1 MSEEKE
7 AAVAEE
13 LTEWSQIDTSPSQ
26 AEEDKVEFEVE
37 GAESEPEPVPEVEAA
52 PEPEKKDIPELDGI
66 ETKGAEKRIRQLV
79 QQKKEQ
85 AELLAKAE
93 AEKQALIQQLT
104 ERDKYTVEASK
115 SNTDT
120 NEKLLQQQI
129 EMAKKA
135 YLDAYDLGEKE
146 KMLEAQE
153 LINKGQVDLATL
165 SQQRQAIEQYEA
177 QLSQR
182 EQQVQAQQQQQAQPA
197 PQQQQQQAN
206 EYDPLAVEWSQ
217 KPENSW
223 FNRDQ
228 IMTVAALTIDA
239 QLKSEGYDSSTPE
252 FYQEVDKRIKAE
264 FPHKFSEVA
273 DSQPAQQVVAGQSR
287 SSTTASAKGKKVK
300 LSQEDVR
307 LAQKWNIPLEKY
319 AAEKARAD
327 KAAGEY
333 VPVGQARNK
342 TKERLK
348 MSKTSSRASQAREVE
363 TKEYT
368 YTEPNFLDIPNLV
381 VDRFTNEDMV
391 LRWIRISVKGD
402 DDYKNV

>member
-13 LTEWSQIDTSPSQ
+13 LTEWSEIDTSSSQ

-37 GAESEPEPVPEVEAA
+37 GAEPEPVPEVEAA

-197 PQQQQQQAN
+197 PQQQAN

-252 FYQEVDKRIKAE
+252 FYQEVDKRIRAE

-327 KAAGEY
+327 RAAGEY
-333 VPVGQARNK
+333 VPVG
-342 TKERLK
+342 
-348 MSKTSSRASQAREVE
+348 
-363 TKEYT
+363 
-368 YTEPNFLDIPNLV
+368 
-381 VDRFTNEDMV
+381 
-391 LRWIRISVKGD
+391 
-402 DDYKNV
+402 

>member
-1 MSEEKE
+1 MSEEKQ
-7 AAVAEE
+7 AAIAEE
-13 LTEWSQIDTSPSQ
+13 LTEWGEIDTSPSQ
-26 AEEDKVEFEVE
+26 KEEDKVEFEVE
-37 GAESEPEPVPEVEAA
+37 GAEPEPVPEVEAS
-52 PEPEKKDIPELDGI
+52 PEPASEPEQKDIPELDGI

-85 AELLAKAE
+85 AELLARAE
-93 AEKQALIQQLT
+93 VEKQELVKQLT

-153 LINKGQVDLATL
+153 MINKGQVDLATL
-165 SQQRQAIEQYEA
+165 SQQRQAIQQYEA

-182 EQQVQAQQQQQAQPA
+182 EQQVQAQQQQAQPA
-197 PQQQQQQAN
+197 PQQQQQAN

-239 QLKSEGYDSSTPE
+239 QLKSEGYDSSAPE
-252 FYQEVDKRIKAE
+252 FYQEVDKRMKSE

-327 KAAGEY
+327 RAAGEY
-333 VPVGQARNK
+333 VPVG
-342 TKERLK
+342 
-348 MSKTSSRASQAREVE
+348 
-363 TKEYT
+363 
-368 YTEPNFLDIPNLV
+368 
-381 VDRFTNEDMV
+381 
-391 LRWIRISVKGD
+391 
-402 DDYKNV
+402 

>member
-13 LTEWSQIDTSPSQ
+13 LTEWGEIDTSPSQ
-26 AEEDKVEFEVE
+26 TEEDKVEFEVE
-37 GAESEPEPVPEVEAA
+37 GAEPDPVPEIEAA
-52 PEPEKKDIPELDGI
+52 SEPEKKDIPELDGI

-85 AELLAKAE
+85 AELLARAE

-153 LINKGQVDLATL
+153 MINKGQVDLATL
-165 SQQRQAIEQYEA
+165 SQQRQAIQQYEA

-182 EQQVQAQQQQQAQPA
+182 EQQVQAQQQAQPA

-287 SSTTASAKGKKVK
+287 SSTTASTKGKKVK

-327 KAAGEY
+327 RAAGEY
-333 VPVGQARNK
+333 VPVG
-342 TKERLK
+342 
-348 MSKTSSRASQAREVE
+348 
-363 TKEYT
+363 
-368 YTEPNFLDIPNLV
+368 
-381 VDRFTNEDMV
+381 
-391 LRWIRISVKGD
+391 
-402 DDYKNV
+402 

>member
-13 LTEWSQIDTSPSQ
+13 LTEWGEIDTSPSQ
-26 AEEDKVEFEVE
+26 TEEDKVEFEVE
-37 GAESEPEPVPEVEAA
+37 GAEPEPVPEVEAA
-52 PEPEKKDIPELDGI
+52 SEPEKKDIPELDGI

-85 AELLAKAE
+85 AELLARAE

-165 SQQRQAIEQYEA
+165 SQQRQAIQQYEA

-182 EQQVQAQQQQQAQPA
+182 EQQVQAQQQAQPA
-197 PQQQQQQAN
+197 PQQQQQAN

-273 DSQPAQQVVAGQSR
+273 ESQPAQQVVAGQSR
-287 SSTTASAKGKKVK
+287 SSTTASTKGKKVK

-327 KAAGEY
+327 RAAGEY
-333 VPVGQARNK
+333 VPVG
-342 TKERLK
+342 
-348 MSKTSSRASQAREVE
+348 
-363 TKEYT
+363 
-368 YTEPNFLDIPNLV
+368 
-381 VDRFTNEDMV
+381 
-391 LRWIRISVKGD
+391 
-402 DDYKNV
+402 

>member
-13 LTEWSQIDTSPSQ
+13 LTEWSEIDTSPSQ

-182 EQQVQAQQQQQAQPA
+182 EQQAQAQQQQQAQPV
-197 PQQQQQQAN
+197 PQQQAN

-252 FYQEVDKRIKAE
+252 FYQEVDKRIRAE

-327 KAAGEY
+327 RAAGEY
-333 VPVGQARNK
+333 VPVG
-342 TKERLK
+342 
-348 MSKTSSRASQAREVE
+348 
-363 TKEYT
+363 
-368 YTEPNFLDIPNLV
+368 
-381 VDRFTNEDMV
+381 
-391 LRWIRISVKGD
+391 
-402 DDYKNV
+402 

>member
-1 MSEEKE
+1 MSEEKQ
-7 AAVAEE
+7 AAIAEE
-13 LTEWSQIDTSPSQ
+13 LTEWGEIDTSPSQ
-26 AEEDKVEFEVE
+26 KEEDKVEFEVE
-37 GAESEPEPVPEVEAA
+37 GAEPEPVPEVEPA
-52 PEPEKKDIPELDGI
+52 PEPEQKDIPELDGI

-85 AELLAKAE
+85 AELLARAE
-93 AEKQALIQQLT
+93 AEKQELVKQLT

-153 LINKGQVDLATL
+153 MINKGQVDLATL
-165 SQQRQAIEQYEA
+165 SQQRQAIQQYEA

-182 EQQVQAQQQQQAQPA
+182 EQQVQAQQQQAQPA
-197 PQQQQQQAN
+197 PQQQQQAN

-287 SSTTASAKGKKVK
+287 SSTTASTKGKKVK

-327 KAAGEY
+327 RAAGEY
-333 VPVGQARNK
+333 VPLG
-342 TKERLK
+342 
-348 MSKTSSRASQAREVE
+348 
-363 TKEYT
+363 
-368 YTEPNFLDIPNLV
+368 
-381 VDRFTNEDMV
+381 
-391 LRWIRISVKGD
+391 
-402 DDYKNV
+402 

>member
-13 LTEWSQIDTSPSQ
+13 LTEWSEIDTSPSQ

-37 GAESEPEPVPEVEAA
+37 GAEPEPVPEVEAA

-182 EQQVQAQQQQQAQPA
+182 EQQAQAQQQQQAQPV
-197 PQQQQQQAN
+197 PQQQAN

-252 FYQEVDKRIKAE
+252 FYQEVDKRIRAE

-287 SSTTASAKGKKVK
+287 SSTTASTKGKKVK

-327 KAAGEY
+327 RAAGEY
-333 VPVGQARNK
+333 VPVG
-342 TKERLK
+342 
-348 MSKTSSRASQAREVE
+348 
-363 TKEYT
+363 
-368 YTEPNFLDIPNLV
+368 
-381 VDRFTNEDMV
+381 
-391 LRWIRISVKGD
+391 
-402 DDYKNV
+402 

>member
-13 LTEWSQIDTSPSQ
+13 LTEWGEIDTSPSQ
-26 AEEDKVEFEVE
+26 KEEDKVEFEVE
-37 GAESEPEPVPEVEAA
+37 GAESESEPVPEIEAA

-85 AELLAKAE
+85 AELLARAE

-165 SQQRQAIEQYEA
+165 SQQRQAIQQYEA

-182 EQQVQAQQQQQAQPA
+182 EQQVQAQQQAQPA
-197 PQQQQQQAN
+197 PQQQQQAN

-327 KAAGEY
+327 RAAGEY
-333 VPVGQARNK
+333 VPVG
-342 TKERLK
+342 
-348 MSKTSSRASQAREVE
+348 
-363 TKEYT
+363 
-368 YTEPNFLDIPNLV
+368 
-381 VDRFTNEDMV
+381 
-391 LRWIRISVKGD
+391 
-402 DDYKNV
+402 

>member
-13 LTEWSQIDTSPSQ
+13 LTEWGEIDTSPSQ
-26 AEEDKVEFEVE
+26 TEEDKVEFEVE
-37 GAESEPEPVPEVEAA
+37 GAEPEPVPEVEAA
-52 PEPEKKDIPELDGI
+52 PHPEKKDIPELDGI

-93 AEKQALIQQLT
+93 AEKQSLIQQLT

-153 LINKGQVDLATL
+153 MINKGQVDLATL
-165 SQQRQAIEQYEA
+165 SQQRQAIQQYEA

-182 EQQVQAQQQQQAQPA
+182 EQQVQAQQQAQPA

-287 SSTTASAKGKKVK
+287 SSTTASTKGKKVK

-327 KAAGEY
+327 RAAGEY
-333 VPVGQARNK
+333 VPVG
-342 TKERLK
+342 
-348 MSKTSSRASQAREVE
+348 
-363 TKEYT
+363 
-368 YTEPNFLDIPNLV
+368 
-381 VDRFTNEDMV
+381 
-391 LRWIRISVKGD
+391 
-402 DDYKNV
+402 

>member
-1 MSEEKE
+1 MSEERE

-13 LTEWSQIDTSPSQ
+13 LTEWGEIDTSPNQ
-26 AEEDKVEFEVE
+26 KEEDKVEFEVE
-37 GAESEPEPVPEVEAA
+37 GAEPEVEAA

-85 AELLAKAE
+85 ADLLARAE

-115 SNTDT
+115 YNTAT
-120 NEKLLQQQI
+120 SEKLLHQQI

-182 EQQVQAQQQQQAQPA
+182 EQQVQAQQQQQQAQRVS
-197 PQQQQQQAN
+197 QQEAN
-206 EYDPLAVEWSQ
+206 KYDPLAVEWSQ

-223 FNRDQ
+223 FSKDQ

-252 FYQEVDKRIKAE
+252 FYQEVDKRIRAE
-264 FPHKFSEVA
+264 FPHKFSAVA

-327 KAAGEY
+327 RAAGEY
-333 VPVGQARNK
+333 VPVG
-342 TKERLK
+342 
-348 MSKTSSRASQAREVE
+348 
-363 TKEYT
+363 
-368 YTEPNFLDIPNLV
+368 
-381 VDRFTNEDMV
+381 
-391 LRWIRISVKGD
+391 
-402 DDYKNV
+402 

>member
-13 LTEWSQIDTSPSQ
+13 LTEWGEIDTSPSQ
-26 AEEDKVEFEVE
+26 TEEDKVEFEVE
-37 GAESEPEPVPEVEAA
+37 GAEPEPVPEIEAA
-52 PEPEKKDIPELDGI
+52 SEPEKKDIPELDGI

-85 AELLAKAE
+85 AELLARAE

-165 SQQRQAIEQYEA
+165 SQQRQAIQQYEA

-182 EQQVQAQQQQQAQPA
+182 EQQVQAQQQAQPA

-287 SSTTASAKGKKVK
+287 SSTTASTKGKKVK

-327 KAAGEY
+327 RAAGEY
-333 VPVGQARNK
+333 VPVG
-342 TKERLK
+342 
-348 MSKTSSRASQAREVE
+348 
-363 TKEYT
+363 
-368 YTEPNFLDIPNLV
+368 
-381 VDRFTNEDMV
+381 
-391 LRWIRISVKGD
+391 
-402 DDYKNV
+402 

>member
-13 LTEWSQIDTSPSQ
+13 LTEWGEIDTSPSQ
-26 AEEDKVEFEVE
+26 KEEDKVEFEVE
-37 GAESEPEPVPEVEAA
+37 GAESESEPVPEVEAA

-85 AELLAKAE
+85 AELLARAE

-165 SQQRQAIEQYEA
+165 SQQRQAIQQYEA

-182 EQQVQAQQQQQAQPA
+182 EQQVQAQRQAQPA
-197 PQQQQQQAN
+197 LQQQQQAN

-252 FYQEVDKRIKAE
+252 FYQEVDKRIRAE

-287 SSTTASAKGKKVK
+287 SSTTASTKGKKVK

-327 KAAGEY
+327 RAAGEY
-333 VPVGQARNK
+333 VPVG
-342 TKERLK
+342 
-348 MSKTSSRASQAREVE
+348 
-363 TKEYT
+363 
-368 YTEPNFLDIPNLV
+368 
-381 VDRFTNEDMV
+381 
-391 LRWIRISVKGD
+391 
-402 DDYKNV
+402 

>member
-13 LTEWSQIDTSPSQ
+13 LTEWGEIDTSPSQ
-26 AEEDKVEFEVE
+26 KEEDKVEFEVE
-37 GAESEPEPVPEVEAA
+37 GAESESEPVPEVEAA

-85 AELLAKAE
+85 AELLARAE

-153 LINKGQVDLATL
+153 LMSKGQVDLSTL

-177 QLSQR
+177 QLAQR
-182 EQQVQAQQQQQAQPA
+182 EQQVQAQQPQT
-197 PQQQQQQAN
+197 QQQQQQQTQQ
-206 EYDPLAVEWSQ
+206 YDPLAVEWSQ

-223 FNRDQ
+223 FNQDQ

-239 QLKSEGYDSSTPE
+239 TLKQEGYDSSTPE
-252 FYQEVDKRIKAE
+252 FYQEVDRRMRTE
-264 FPHKFSEVA
+264 FPHKFSGEKSAEVG
-273 DSQPAQQVVAGQSR
+273 SQPTQQVVAGQSR
-287 SSTTASAKGKKVK
+287 SSTTTGKGKVK
-300 LSQEDVR
+300 LTQEDVK

-327 KAAGEY
+327 RAAGEY
-333 VPVGQARNK
+333 VP
-342 TKERLK
+342 
-348 MSKTSSRASQAREVE
+348 
-363 TKEYT
+363 
-368 YTEPNFLDIPNLV
+368 
-381 VDRFTNEDMV
+381 
-391 LRWIRISVKGD
+391 IS
-402 DDYKNV
+402 

>member
-13 LTEWSQIDTSPSQ
+13 LTEWGEIDTSPSQ
-26 AEEDKVEFEVE
+26 KEEDKVEFEVE
-37 GAESEPEPVPEVEAA
+37 GAEPESEPVPEEEAA
-52 PEPEKKDIPELDGI
+52 PEPEKKDIPELVGI

-104 ERDKYTVEASK
+104 ERDNYTVEASK

-165 SQQRQAIEQYEA
+165 SQQRQAIQQYEA

-182 EQQVQAQQQQQAQPA
+182 EQQVQAQRQAQPA
-197 PQQQQQQAN
+197 PQQQQQAN

-252 FYQEVDKRIKAE
+252 FYQEVDKRIRAE

-327 KAAGEY
+327 RAAGEY
-333 VPVGQARNK
+333 VPVG
-342 TKERLK
+342 
-348 MSKTSSRASQAREVE
+348 
-363 TKEYT
+363 
-368 YTEPNFLDIPNLV
+368 
-381 VDRFTNEDMV
+381 
-391 LRWIRISVKGD
+391 
-402 DDYKNV
+402 

>member
-13 LTEWSQIDTSPSQ
+13 LTEWSEIDTSPSQ

-37 GAESEPEPVPEVEAA
+37 GAESELEPVPEVEAA
-52 PEPEKKDIPELDGI
+52 SEPEKKDIPELDGI

-153 LINKGQVDLATL
+153 LINKSQVDLATL

-182 EQQVQAQQQQQAQPA
+182 EQQVQAQQQQAQPA
-197 PQQQQQQAN
+197 PQQQAN

-252 FYQEVDKRIKAE
+252 FYQEVDKRIRAE

-287 SSTTASAKGKKVK
+287 SSTTASTKGKKVK

-327 KAAGEY
+327 RAAGEY
-333 VPVGQARNK
+333 VPVG
-342 TKERLK
+342 
-348 MSKTSSRASQAREVE
+348 
-363 TKEYT
+363 
-368 YTEPNFLDIPNLV
+368 
-381 VDRFTNEDMV
+381 
-391 LRWIRISVKGD
+391 
-402 DDYKNV
+402 

>member
-1 MSEEKE
+1 MSEEKQ

-13 LTEWSQIDTSPSQ
+13 LTEWSEVDLNPSP

-37 GAESEPEPVPEVEAA
+37 GAEQEPKVEASPEPA
-52 PEPEKKDIPELDGI
+52 PEPEQKDIPELDGI

-93 AEKQALIQQLT
+93 AEKQELIKQLT

-120 NEKLLQQQI
+120 NERLLQQQI

-153 LINKGQVDLATL
+153 MINKGQVDLATL

-177 QLSQR
+177 QLTQR
-182 EQQVQAQQQQQAQPA
+182 EQQVQAQQQAQPA
-197 PQQQQQQAN
+197 PQQQQAN
-206 EYDPLAVEWSQ
+206 DYDPLAVEWSQ

-327 KAAGEY
+327 RAAGEY
-333 VPVGQARNK
+333 VPVG
-342 TKERLK
+342 
-348 MSKTSSRASQAREVE
+348 
-363 TKEYT
+363 
-368 YTEPNFLDIPNLV
+368 
-381 VDRFTNEDMV
+381 
-391 LRWIRISVKGD
+391 
-402 DDYKNV
+402 